1 MLIELL
7 LGIEEINRLLRLQ
20 SIRYGFCKL
29 IAISDIESVTSKL
42 VVQVS
47 CLLSL
52 LLIEAYRLT
61 AEYGRSY
68 GSMQA
73 GTHIDFAV

>member
-52 LLIEAYRLT
+52 LVIELTVLRPNTDAVTDPCRLVPT
-61 AEYGRSY
+61 
-68 GSMQA
+68 
-73 GTHIDFAV
+73 

>member
-52 LLIEAYRLT
+52 LVIEAHRLT

-73 GTHIDFAV
+73 CTHIDFAI

>member
-29 IAISDIESVTSKL
+29 IAISDIDNFGTDAGLSIKIADEGELEDDPVTDL
-42 VVQVS
+42 PWQGG
-47 CLLSL
+47 
-52 LLIEAYRLT
+52 I
-61 AEYGRSY
+61 
-68 GSMQA
+68 
-73 GTHIDFAV
+73 

>member
-52 LLIEAYRLT
+52 LVIEGRIRTQLRIHAGLYPHRFRSLT
-61 AEYGRSY
+61 GCR
-68 GSMQA
+68 
-73 GTHIDFAV
+73 

>member
-29 IAISDIESVTSKL
+29 IAISDGALNEVHFILVQSFLMSDVLNFSQCSFIEMVKA
-42 VVQVS
+42 VVGD
-47 CLLSL
+47 
-52 LLIEAYRLT
+52 IRIHT
-61 AEYGRSY
+61 A
-68 GSMQA
+68 QNK
-73 GTHIDFAV
+73 